1 MNKSNIPM
9 LIQIV
14 ASSKMS
20 TFTFLVLTHEPGS
33 FDVRFIPTV
42 AFIWW
47 TVVLFLMRQ
56 QSTFGEIRFPANI
69 ANVISLT

>member
-20 TFTFLVLTHEPGS
+20 TFTFLVLTHESGS
-33 FDVRFIPTV
+33 FDVRFITTV

-47 TVVLFLMRQ
+47 TMVLLLMSQ
-56 QSTFGEIRFPANI
+56 QSTFSEIRFPANI